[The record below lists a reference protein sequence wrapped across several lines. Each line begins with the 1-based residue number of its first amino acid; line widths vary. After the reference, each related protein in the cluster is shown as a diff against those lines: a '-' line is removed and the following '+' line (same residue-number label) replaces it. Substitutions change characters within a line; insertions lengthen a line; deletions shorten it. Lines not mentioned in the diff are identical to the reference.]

1 MGMLQQSRQNVAR
14 IRANK
19 AQKSPRPLYTV
30 LGPVAGPLAGAPKT
44 GADSRGSD
52 DFFVYEFCLSMGFNH
67 MIELRLEFTCGPVIT
82 LGVAKH
88 PPCWSQEFFLVL
100 AS

>member
-1 MGMLQQSRQNVAR
+1 MLQQSRQYVAR

-19 AQKSPRPLYTV
+19 APNLRSHYTQFFTPQLGRGRAPRPK
-30 LGPVAGPLAGAPKT
+30 AQNR
-44 GADSRGSD
+44 ADAST
-52 DFFVYEFCLSMGFNH
+52 FFLYEFCLSMGFNH
-67 MIELRLEFTCGPVIT
+67 VIELRLEFTCGPVII
-82 LGVAKH
+82 LGVTKH